1 MKAHQ
6 KKATRRGVIGCRL
19 RGIRARKSAPS
30 ITLPCRAFGTE
41 AELGYD
47 KKCHLIGEFH
57 VKRMVLSSLC
67 LLALVCAANATDI
80 YNNLGSSTDGSDAI
94 ASFGPAADSFSTG
107 PGNFQLNMVGILL
120 SGDPTTGGGISIDLL
135 SDAGGVPGSSLLQL
149 GTVSDSSFS
158 SAFAVFSF
166 SAAYPLAPNTRY
178 WIQVSDFSLPGF
190 VTSAEWAWSTDQNAL
205 GVAGEF
211 FSNAGGVFDN
221 SFGPYQ
227 MEVDV
232 VPVSTV
238 PEPSSLLLLGSGL
251 LGAIGAVRSKLL
263 T

>member
-1 MKAHQ
+1 
-6 KKATRRGVIGCRL
+6 
-19 RGIRARKSAPS
+19 
-30 ITLPCRAFGTE
+30 
-41 AELGYD
+41 
-47 KKCHLIGEFH
+47 
-57 VKRMVLSSLC
+57 MVLSSLC

-80 YNNLGSSTDGSDAI
+80 YNNLGSSIDFNDSI
-94 ASFGPAADSFSTG
+94 ANFGPAADSFSTG
-107 PGNFQLNMVGILL
+107 PGNFQLNLVGVLL
-120 SGDPTTGGGISIDLL
+120 NGDPTTGGGVSVDLL
-135 SDAGGVPGSSLLQL
+135 SDAGGAPGSSLLQL
-149 GTVSDSSFS
+149 GTVSDSSLG

-190 VTSAEWAWSTDQNAL
+190 ITSADWAASLDQAAL

-211 FSNAGGVFDN
+211 FSNRGGIFDN

-238 PEPSSLLLLGSGL
+238 PEPGSLLLLGSGL

-263 T
+263 N